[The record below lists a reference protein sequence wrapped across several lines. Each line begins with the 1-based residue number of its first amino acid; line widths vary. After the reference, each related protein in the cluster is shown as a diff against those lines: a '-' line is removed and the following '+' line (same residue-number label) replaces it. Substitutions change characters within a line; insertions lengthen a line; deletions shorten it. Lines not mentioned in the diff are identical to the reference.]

1 LDVILSVGYRVSSVK
16 ATEFRRWATQTLRQY
31 ITQGFAINE
40 ARLRDDPQALRA
52 LAARVRALRSEE
64 LNIYKGVRDVFAFAS
79 SDYSKDAPDIG
90 RFYALLQDK
99 FTYAVTG
106 QISSEILL
114 ARANHL
120 LRDMG
125 LTSMKGS
132 RPSHGDVQKAKNYF
146 FEDELYKLH
155 MLCEHFLLFVESAAL
170 RGMKLTMRQL
180 LQKFDDLARVIGHP
194 VFTEY
199 KDALADRA
207 RRHAIKELE
216 LYQALLVHE
225 KQQQRKRVA

>member
-1 LDVILSVGYRVSSVK
+1 VVRGVRGHLATIFKEGELDEKSVAREFRATAQDGKYYRYLHYSLDAILSVGYRVNSK
-16 ATEFRRWATQTLRQY
+16 RATAFRQWATQTLRQY
-31 ITQGFAINE
+31 VTQGFAINE
-40 ARLRDDPQALRA
+40 ARLRDDPQALRE

-114 ARANHL
+114 TRANHL

-125 LTSMKGS
+125 LTSMKGLTS
-132 RPSHGDVQKAKNYF
+132 
-146 FEDELYKLH
+146 LH
-155 MLCEHFLLFVESAAL
+155 QS
-170 RGMKLTMRQL
+170 
-180 LQKFDDLARVIGHP
+180 
-194 VFTEY
+194 
-199 KDALADRA
+199 
-207 RRHAIKELE
+207 
-216 LYQALLVHE
+216 
-225 KQQQRKRVA
+225 